1 MIQISILI
9 VTVKARSHRYR
20 AVRMVIDD
28 VDDFASD
35 WTAITSVTGKLGM
48 APETLRHLVRRAQVD
63 GGH

>member
-1 MIQISILI
+1 
-9 VTVKARSHRYR
+9 
-20 AVRMVIDD
+20 MVIDD